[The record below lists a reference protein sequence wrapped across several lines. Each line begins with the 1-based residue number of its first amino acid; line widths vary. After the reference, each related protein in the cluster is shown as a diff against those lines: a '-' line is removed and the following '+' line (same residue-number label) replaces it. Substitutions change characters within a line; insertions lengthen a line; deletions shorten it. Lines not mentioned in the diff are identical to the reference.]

1 MSGMQ
6 TLAAN
11 PVGHVIDHPFI
22 VLENGWVLWSSNMT
36 NMLVATLLVLAG
48 GFYAASRV
56 RTGAEGEGNDRYL
69 AKDRFAQLI
78 EVFFLY
84 LREKVIRPLLH
95 ERTEKFTPY
104 LLTLFFWILANN
116 LLGLIPLLDIHN
128 LTFTELA
135 AAHRAW
141 IGGTATQNL
150 WVTGAL
156 ALIAGIVINI
166 AGIRALGFK
175 EYMNH
180 MTGGAPVMA
189 WPLLIPIEIMGFL
202 VIKPVALAIRLFAN
216 MTAGHILLA
225 VLLSFPA
232 MALGA
237 SYLIGVPVTII
248 SVAGAVAIMFLELF
262 VAFLQAFVFM
272 FLTAVFLSQL
282 APHGDH
288 AHDHEHAGVTGAHD
302 GHHHPH
308 AALAH

>member
-1 MSGMQ
+1 MSAKL

-22 VLENGWVLWSSNMT
+22 VLDSGWVVWSSNMT

-56 RTGAEGEGNDRYL
+56 RTGAESEGNERYL
-69 AKDRFAQLI
+69 SNNRFAQLI
-78 EVFFLY
+78 EVFYLH

-104 LLTLFFWILANN
+104 LLTLFFWILTSN
-116 LLGLIPLLDIHN
+116 LLGLVPLLDLHN

-150 WVTGAL
+150 WVTGTL

-166 AGIRALGFK
+166 SGIRALGFK

-180 MTGGAPVMA
+180 MTGGAPMMA
-189 WPLLIPIEIMGFL
+189 WPLLIPIEMLGFL

-237 SYLIGVPVTII
+237 SYLIGVPVTVI
-248 SVAGAVAIMFLELF
+248 SVAFAVAIMFLELF
-262 VAFLQAFVFM
+262 VALLQAFVFM

-288 AHDHEHAGVTGAHD
+288 SHDHEHAGSHGGHGHEHRGAPAVH
-302 GHHHPH
+302 
-308 AALAH
+308 

>member
-1 MSGMQ
+1 MSGML
-6 TLAAN
+6 TLAADN
-11 PVGHVIDHPFI
+11 PVAHVINHPFV
-22 VLENGWVLWSSNMT
+22 VLDNGWVVWSSNMT
-36 NMLVATLLVLAG
+36 NMLLATLIVAG
-48 GFYAASRV
+48 CGLYVASKIQ
-56 RTGAEGEGNDRYL
+56 TGPETAGNARYL
-69 AKDRFAQLI
+69 SKNRFAQLI
-78 EVFFLY
+78 EVFYVY
-84 LREKVIRPLLH
+84 LREQVIRPLLH

-104 LLTLFFWILANN
+104 LLTLFFWILVSN
-116 LLGLIPLLDIHN
+116 LLGLVPLLDLHN
-128 LTFTELA
+128 LTFPQFANEHL
-135 AAHRAW
+135 AW

-156 ALIAGIVINI
+156 AIIAGIVINI

-180 MTGGAPVMA
+180 MTGGAPPMA
-189 WPLLIPIEIMGFL
+189 WPLLIPIEMMGFL

-237 SYLIGVPVTII
+237 GYLIGVPVTII

-282 APHGDH
+282 APHGEH
-288 AHDHEHAGVTGAHD
+288 THDQEHVGAH
-302 GHHHPH
+302 
-308 AALAH
+308 